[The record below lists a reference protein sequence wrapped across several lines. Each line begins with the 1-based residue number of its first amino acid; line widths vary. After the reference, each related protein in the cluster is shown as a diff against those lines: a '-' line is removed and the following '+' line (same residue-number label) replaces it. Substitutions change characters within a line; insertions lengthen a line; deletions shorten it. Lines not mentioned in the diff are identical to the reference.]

1 MAIVATQGSFNTGRD
16 CTIVLVGPAGQVQLD
31 NVTGFNSQQITV
43 GVKVDRLDG
52 VQLDAEL
59 PKGWSGSLDVDRGS
73 NSLDVLFANA
83 EQAWINGGSYQL
95 STMYQYVAEADG
107 STTTFAYDNVA
118 LKLADAGN
126 YAPDAVVKQRI
137 TFTANRRRI
146 V

>member
-1 MAIVATQGSFNTGRD
+1 MPIINTSGAFNTGRD
-16 CTIVLVGPAGQVQLD
+16 CTIVLMTATGQVQLD
-31 NVTGFNSQQITV
+31 NVTGFQSAQLTV

-73 NSLDVLFANA
+73 NSLDTLFANI
-83 EQAWINGGSYQL
+83 EQAWISGGSYNL
-95 STMYQYVAEADG
+95 STMYQYVQETDG

-118 LKLADAGN
+118 IKLADAGN
-126 YAPDAVVKQRI
+126 YAPDAVVKQRL
-137 TFTANRRRI
+137 TFSANRRRI